1 MQTIGGKNLLG
12 LEGGLFH
19 LRKKYK
25 FGIIISNMKPNQDW
39 NQNDQNYGVQP
50 NNFPQNQYPQQQNY
64 GGYPNEFTQNGQFPA
79 EQNQQQFG
87 VQYQNYGAQ
96 QNYPQY
102 PNGYQN
108 QPQYPQQPV
117 QNPSAAPNLMPNQ
130 NYNGSSAS
138 ENPYTVEY
146 LNKISPKKAVPFWT
160 KGKIL
165 VASALAIALFFAIF
179 IIATAGKSDDST
191 QKVLRAYYNI
201 VKLKEIT
208 GTYQKKIK
216 SSDLAAVNAGIN
228 ISLSSDEQ
236 ILTEYMKSKKID
248 VPRGDSRKKSEI
260 YKQTETDFNKLD
272 TTLDDAFL
280 NATID
285 EVYSREMAYQLVRVK
300 NLIVRHK
307 KTAGSVQKKMYAKIE
322 KNLEES
328 SKQLENYK
336 K

>member
-1 MQTIGGKNLLG
+1 MKTNGGNLIG
-12 LEGGLFH
+12 LERGLFH
-19 LRKKYK
+19 LRKIYK
-25 FGIIISNMKPNQDW
+25 FDIIISNMKPNQDW

-64 GGYPNEFTQNGQFPA
+64 GGYPNEFAQNGQFPA

-87 VQYQNYGAQ
+87 APYQNYDAQ

-191 QKVLRAYYNI
+191 QKVLRAYYNV

-248 VPRGDSRKKSEI
+248 VPRGDSKKKSEI
-260 YKQTETDFNKLD
+260 YQQTETDFNKLD

>member
-1 MQTIGGKNLLG
+1 MSGGKNLIG
-12 LEGGLFH
+12 LERDLFH
-19 LRKKYK
+19 LRKIYK
-25 FGIIISNMKPNQDW
+25 FDIIISNMKPNQDW

-64 GGYPNEFTQNGQFPA
+64 GGYPNEFPQNGQFPA
-79 EQNQQQFG
+79 EQNQQQFDAP
-87 VQYQNYGAQ
+87 YQNYGAQ

-102 PNGYQN
+102 PDGYQN
-108 QPQYPQQPV
+108 QPQQYPQQPV
-117 QNPSAAPNLMPNQ
+117 QSPSTAPNLMPNQ
-130 NYNGSSAS
+130 NYTSSSAS

-165 VASALAIALFFAIF
+165 VASAFAIALFFAIF

-191 QKVLRAYYNI
+191 QKILRAYYNI

-236 ILTEYMKSKKID
+236 ILTEYMKSKKIN
-248 VPRGDSRKKSEI
+248 VPSGDSKKKSEI
-260 YKQTETDFNKLD
+260 YQQTETDFNKLD